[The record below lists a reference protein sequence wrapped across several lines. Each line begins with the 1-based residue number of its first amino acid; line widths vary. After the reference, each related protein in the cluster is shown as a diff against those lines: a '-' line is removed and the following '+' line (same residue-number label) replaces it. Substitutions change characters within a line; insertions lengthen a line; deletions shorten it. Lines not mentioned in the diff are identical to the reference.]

1 MDDIRKEFQEPAGF
15 LGLVPWWAEEVVPTN
30 MLQDMLQ
37 DKLWAS
43 LLHWGHQR
51 IGAELLLCPRKV
63 LAEPVPA
70 VSLPAEYSF
79 RQEQKAV
86 MCLLRSAVPVLESK
100 GFPLIY
106 RCWAPASALLQQ
118 KDESSS
124 LLSSGRSE
132 AGVCQQE
139 FYADM

>member
-1 MDDIRKEFQEPAGF
+1 MDGMKERQELAGL
-15 LGLVPWWAEEVVPTN
+15 LGLVPLVGRGDCFSKRAAG
-30 MLQDMLQ
+30 Q
-37 DKLWAS
+37 LWTS
-43 LLHWGHQR
+43 LLHRGHRR

-63 LAEPVPA
+63 LAESVPA

-86 MCLLRSAVPVLESK
+86 MRLLRSAVPLLESK

-106 RCWAPASALLQQ
+106 QCWAPASSLLLRE
-118 KDESSS
+118 DESSS
-124 LLSSGRSE
+124 LLSSARGE